1 MTSTTLK
8 ELFVHLRQWIA
19 ASLIVLLLAA
29 CGSPAG
35 ATVARFEN
43 VTLTQTEVDERIA
56 LIKASFAE
64 QAAGAQGAP
73 PPPEDQQIEQQLVEL
88 FIQQNLTLKIAQDRN
103 VEVADEEVNEQIEE
117 FRTGIEQSGDTLDSV
132 VTGQLGFDGADSTG
146 FRQFVSSLVAQEKIG
161 ETLVTSETV
170 QAEVTEQVQQEASE
184 EVDEVQSAH
193 ILVETEEE
201 AQEVI
206 QRLDDGEDFEELA
219 REVSTD
225 PSAQQNGGDLGYTP
239 RGQLVPEFETA
250 IFEELEPG
258 ETTVEPVQTQFGFH
272 VITVLDRRTGP
283 AIPEEDVPF
292 VIEQRVQQ
300 EIGFRRQQA
309 LQELIEEERT
319 RAEEEGLLEVPEYP
333 TEAPFEIDPEE
344 VAPEDP
350 AAPAEEGSE
359 EAPAEEGDEEAPAEE
374 DSEEAPAEEG
384 GEETAP

>member
-1 MTSTTLK
+1 M
-8 ELFVHLRQWIA
+8 HLRQWIA
-19 ASLIVLLLAA
+19 ASLIVLLIAA

-35 ATVARFEN
+35 TAVARFDN
-43 VTLTQTEVDERIA
+43 VTLTQTELDERIG
-56 LIKASFAE
+56 LIKASFEE
-64 QAAGAQGAP
+64 QAEGAQGAP
-73 PPPEDQQIEQQLVEL
+73 PLPDDQQIEQQLVEL
-88 FIQQNLTLKIAQDRN
+88 FIQQNLTLKIAQDRG
-103 VEVADEEVNEQIEE
+103 VEVADEEVDEQIEE
-117 FRTGIEQSGDTLDSV
+117 FRAGIEQSGTTLDDA
-132 VTGQLGFDGADSTG
+132 VTGQLGFDSAESTG

-170 QAEVTEQVQQEASE
+170 QAEVTEEVQQQASE

-193 ILVETEEE
+193 ILVETEEAAE
-201 AQEVI
+201 EVL

-225 PSAQQNGGDLGYTP
+225 PSAAQNGGDLGYTP

-258 ETTVEPVQTQFGFH
+258 ETTAEPVQTQFGFH
-272 VITVLDRRTGP
+272 IIRVIDRRTGP
-283 AIPEEDVPF
+283 AIPEEEVPF

-309 LQELIEEERT
+309 VQELIEEERT

-333 TEAPFEIDPEE
+333 TAAPFEVDPGE

-350 AAPAEEGSE
+350 NAEPEAPADEGSEEAPVEEGSE
-359 EAPAEEGDEEAPAEE
+359 EAPSEEEGE
-374 DSEEAPAEEG
+374 
-384 GEETAP
+384 